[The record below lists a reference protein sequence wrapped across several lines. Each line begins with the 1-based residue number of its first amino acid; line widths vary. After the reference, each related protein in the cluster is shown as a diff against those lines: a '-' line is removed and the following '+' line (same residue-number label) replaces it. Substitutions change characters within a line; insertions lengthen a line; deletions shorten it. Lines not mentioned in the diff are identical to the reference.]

1 MRRTTI
7 AIALG
12 LTALVACS
20 GSGDS
25 GGTTAPTMTAA
36 PTSAGGTTTLPSPDP
51 GEPEGTQ
58 TFSGLE
64 QTHVDTPVQYPQTPP
79 VGGPHSP
86 AWQTC
91 AFYDKPILPE
101 RGVHSMEHGAVWI
114 TFSPDLPADQVAVLK
129 SLQQSGREVLVTPFE
144 GLPTPVVASA
154 WGKQLQLP
162 SATDERLEA
171 FVSMFDDGPQTP
183 ELGTPCAGGTDE
195 TVG

>member
-1 MRRTTI
+1 MRRI
-7 AIALG
+7 
-12 LTALVACS
+12 LTAVSVGLFALSACG

-25 GGTTAPTMTAA
+25 EGTTAPTMTAA
-36 PTSAGGTTTLPSPDP
+36 PTSEGGATTVPTPDP

-64 QTHVDTPVQYPQTPP
+64 RTHVDTPVEYPQTPP
-79 VGGPHSP
+79 VGGPHNP

-91 AFYDKPILPE
+91 SFYDRPIMVE

-114 TFSPDLPADQVAVLK
+114 TYAPDLPAGQVDALK
-129 SLQQSGREVLVTPFE
+129 ALQSSGREVLVSPFD

-162 SATDERLEA
+162 SADDPRLAA
-171 FVSMFDDGPQTP
+171 FVTMFDDGPQTP
-183 ELGTPCAGGTDE
+183 ELGTPCAGGIED